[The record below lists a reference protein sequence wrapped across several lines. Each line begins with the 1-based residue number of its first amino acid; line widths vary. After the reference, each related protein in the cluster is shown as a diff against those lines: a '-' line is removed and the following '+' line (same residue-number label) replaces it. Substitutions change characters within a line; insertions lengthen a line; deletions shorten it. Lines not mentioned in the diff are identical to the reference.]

1 MGGDEQQVVVKKAVL
16 VMWLTLCSKESL
28 LVTLSVDVGGGGRS
42 GVVNGETEVVGGF
55 GE

>member
-1 MGGDEQQVVVKKAVL
+1 MGEDEQQVVVKKAVL
-16 VMWLTLCSKESL
+16 VMWLTRCSKERL
-28 LVTLSVDVGGGGRS
+28 LVTLSVDVGGGGQS